1 MNRINLDA
9 AMVEKLLGPMQPVEV
24 CDESGNVIGFFS
36 PKMDASQFEDVGPQI
51 SDEEIERRLN
61 SKERRY
67 STAEV
72 LRRLG
77 KK

>member
-1 MNRINLDA
+1 MNRITLDA
-9 AMVEKLLGPMQPVEV
+9 AMIEKLLAPMQPVEV
-24 CDESGNVIGFFS
+24 CDESGTVIGFFS
-36 PKMDASQFEDVGPQI
+36 PKMDASQFEDEGLGI

-61 SKERRY
+61 SNERRY

-72 LRRLG
+72 LRSLE